1 MNTLNPLY
9 LELFNFLFK
18 GGMLGIGALVGFS
31 IHRWVNSKKHP
42 VLQLILTWVL
52 VLLCLN
58 VGLIAME
65 WGNSQHWAQ
74 TMIEM
79 TVATFGFI
87 NLAFLPIYALG
98 FGIGWQLE
106 KYYKKV
112 NKKSGVAPPK

>member
-1 MNTLNPLY
+1 MNNLNPIY

-31 IHRWVNSKKHP
+31 LNRWGKSKKHP
-42 VLQLILTWVL
+42 ILRLILSWIL
-52 VLLCLN
+52 ILLCISI
-58 VGLIAME
+58 GLIIVE
-65 WGNSQHWAQ
+65 FGSQQHWAQ
-74 TMIEM
+74 TIIELI
-79 TVATFGFI
+79 VASFGFI

-112 NKKSGVAPPK
+112 NKKSGVEPPK